1 MNNDVKYQVCERCVM
16 DTTDMDITFD
26 ENGYC
31 NHCTNAIAVNEHNKK
46 NNEKSQEKLDLVIGN
61 IQAKGKN
68 QKYDCIVGISGGVD
82 SCYIAY
88 LCKTH
93 GLKPLLV
100 HMDNGWDT
108 EISVKNIKN
117 IVRKLD
123 LDYVSYVL
131 DWQEFKE
138 IQLGFLKSSI
148 VDLEYPTDLAISAAL
163 NKMATKYNIHYII
176 SGSNNSSE
184 GILPLTWG
192 YHVKRDMKIY
202 RHIVKKFSKL
212 PLKKVPV
219 SGLINEFY
227 VKFIKNV
234 RTIYLLNYIDYDK
247 DEAKKLLIDKFQWEE
262 YGGKHHE
269 SKITAFWQS
278 YVMPV
283 KYNMD
288 YRKATLSSQIVAGI
302 TTREV
307 ALEELK
313 SLPYNPATVESDKEF
328 VAKKYN
334 ISVNDLNTYLSL
346 PPKTYKDF
354 PNEKGLV
361 DFVSRMYVKLFP
373 NKRL

>member
-1 MNNDVKYQVCERCVM
+1 MNNNKEYQICKRCVM

-26 ENGYC
+26 ENGHC
-31 NHCTNAIAVNEHNKK
+31 NHCTQAIAINEFNQKK
-46 NNEKSQEKLDLVIGN
+46 NERSQEKLDLVLNN
-61 IQAKGKN
+61 IKAKGKN
-68 QKYDCIVGISGGVD
+68 QKYDCLVGISGGVD

-88 LCKTH
+88 LCKTN

-117 IVRKLD
+117 IARKLD

-148 VDLEYPTDLAISAAL
+148 VDLEYPTDMAITAAL
-163 NKMATKYNIHYII
+163 NKMTTKYNIHYMI
-176 SGSNNSSE
+176 SGCNNSSE

-202 RHIVKKFSKL
+202 RHIVKNFSKM

-219 SGLINEFY
+219 SGLLNEFY
-227 VKFIKNV
+227 IKFIKNV

-247 DEAKKLLIDKFQWEE
+247 DEAKKLLIEQFQWEE

-278 YVMPV
+278 YAMPV

-288 YRKATLSSQIVAGI
+288 YRKATLSSQIAAGI
-302 TTREV
+302 TTRED
-307 ALEELK
+307 AMEELK
-313 SLPYNPATVESDKEF
+313 KLPYNPATVESDKEF

-334 ISVNDLNTYLSL
+334 ISVEELNSYLNL

-361 DFVSRMYVKLFP
+361 DFVSKMYVKFFP

>member
-1 MNNDVKYQVCERCVM
+1 M
-16 DTTDMDITFD
+16 DTTDMDIVFD

-31 NHCTNAIAVNEHNKK
+31 NHCSYAIAVNEHNEK
-46 NNEKSQEKLDLVIGN
+46 NNERSQEMLDEVLKN
-61 IQAKGKN
+61 IKAKGKN
-68 QKYDCIVGISGGVD
+68 KKYDCLVGISGGVD

-88 LCKTH
+88 LCKIN

-108 EISVKNIKN
+108 EVSVKNIKN

-148 VDLEYPTDLAISAAL
+148 VDLEYPTDMAIAGAL
-163 NKMATKYNIHYII
+163 NKTAVKYSIPYII
-176 SGSNNSSE
+176 SGCNNSSE
-184 GILPLTWG
+184 SILPLTWG
-192 YHVKRDMKIY
+192 YHVKKDMKFY
-202 RHIVKKFSKL
+202 RHIVNKFSKL
-212 PLKKVPV
+212 PIKKVPV
-219 SGLINEFY
+219 SSLVNEFY

-234 RTIYLLNYIDYDK
+234 RTIYFLNYIDYNK
-247 DEAKKLLIDKFQWEE
+247 EEAKKLLISQFQWEE

-278 YVMPV
+278 YAMPV

-288 YRKATLSSQIVAGI
+288 YRRATLSSQIAAGI
-302 TTREV
+302 TTRED
-307 ALEELK
+307 ALEQLK
-313 SLPYNPATVESDKEF
+313 TLPYKPETVEADKEF

-334 ISVNDLNTYLSL
+334 ITVEELNSYLNL

-361 DFVSRMYVKLFP
+361 DFVSKMYVKFFP

>member
-1 MNNDVKYQVCERCVM
+1 MNKNTEYKICTRCVM
-16 DTTDMDITFD
+16 DTTDMDISFD
-26 ENGYC
+26 DNGYC
-31 NHCTNAIAVNEHNKK
+31 NHCTHAIATNEYNEK
-46 NNEKSQEKLDLVIGN
+46 NNERSQEKLDLVLNN
-61 IQAKGKN
+61 IKSKGKG

-88 LCKTH
+88 LCKTN

-117 IVRKLD
+117 IARKLD

-148 VDLEYPTDLAISAAL
+148 VDLEYPTDMAIIAAL
-163 NKMATKYNIHYII
+163 NKMATKYNIHYMI
-176 SGSNNSSE
+176 SGSNNASE

-192 YHVKRDMKIY
+192 YPVKRDMKIY
-202 RHIVKKFSKL
+202 KHIVKKFSKM

-219 SGLINEFY
+219 TGLLNEFY

-247 DEAKKLLIDKFQWEE
+247 DKAKELLIEQFGWEE

-278 YVMPV
+278 YVMPT
-283 KYNMD
+283 KFNMD
-288 YRKATLSSQIVAGI
+288 YRRATLSSQIAAGI
-302 TTREV
+302 TTR
-307 ALEELK
+307 ADGLEELK
-313 SLPYNPATVESDKEF
+313 NLPYNPATVDADKMF

-334 ISVNDLNTYLSL
+334 ITVEELNSYLHL
-346 PPKTYKDF
+346 HPKTYKDF

-361 DFVSRMYVKLFP
+361 DFVSKVYVKLFP
-373 NKRL
+373 DKRL

>member
-1 MNNDVKYQVCERCVM
+1 MNNNKEYQICKRCVM

-26 ENGYC
+26 ENGHC
-31 NHCTNAIAVNEHNKK
+31 NHCTQAIAINEFNQKK
-46 NNEKSQEKLDLVIGN
+46 NERSQEKLDLVLNN
-61 IQAKGKN
+61 IKAKGKN
-68 QKYDCIVGISGGVD
+68 QKYDCLVGISGGVD

-88 LCKTH
+88 LCKTN

-117 IVRKLD
+117 IARKLD

-148 VDLEYPTDLAISAAL
+148 VDLEYPTDMAISASL
-163 NKMATKYNIHYII
+163 NKIAVKYGIHYMI
-176 SGSNNSSE
+176 SGCNNSSE
-184 GILPLTWG
+184 SILPLTWG

-202 RHIVKKFSKL
+202 RHIVNKFSKL
-212 PLKKVPV
+212 AIKKVPV
-219 SGLINEFY
+219 SGLLNEFY
-227 VKFIKNV
+227 VKFIKNI

-247 DEAKKLLIDKFQWEE
+247 DEAKKLLITQFQWEE

-278 YVMPV
+278 YAMPV

-288 YRKATLSSQIVAGI
+288 YRKATLSSQIAAGI
-302 TTREV
+302 TSRED
-307 ALEELK
+307 AIEQLK
-313 SLPYNPATVESDKEF
+313 TLSYNPATVEADKEF

-334 ISVNDLNTYLSL
+334 ITVNELNSYLDL

-361 DFVSRMYVKLFP
+361 DFASKMYGKIFP

>member
-1 MNNDVKYQVCERCVM
+1 MNNSAEYKICNRCVM
-16 DTTDMDITFD
+16 DTTDMDIIFD
-26 ENGYC
+26 ENGHC
-31 NHCTNAIAVNEHNKK
+31 NHCTQAIAINEHNQK
-46 NNEKSQEKLDLVIGN
+46 NNERSQEKLDLVLNN
-61 IQAKGKN
+61 IKAKGKN

-88 LCKTH
+88 LCKTN

-117 IVRKLD
+117 IARKLD

-148 VDLEYPTDLAISAAL
+148 VDLEYPTDMAISAAL
-163 NKMATKYNIHYII
+163 NKMATKYNIHYMI
-176 SGSNNSSE
+176 SGSNNTSE

-192 YHVKRDMKIY
+192 YHVKKDMKIY
-202 RHIVKKFSKL
+202 RHIVKNFSKM

-219 SGLINEFY
+219 SGLLNEFY

-247 DEAKKLLIDKFQWEE
+247 DEAKKLLIEQFQWEE

-278 YVMPV
+278 YAMPV

-288 YRKATLSSQIVAGI
+288 YRKATLSSQIAAGI
-302 TTREV
+302 TTREDAV
-307 ALEELK
+307 EELK
-313 SLPYNPATVESDKEF
+313 KLPYNPATVESDKEF

-334 ISVNDLNTYLSL
+334 ISVEELNSYLNL

-361 DFVSRMYVKLFP
+361 DFVSKMYVKFFP